1 MLPDQIAQ
9 TALSGHLASLGFA
22 LSIFAVGFLVI
33 GPNIL
38 AVIGTSMARGRRD
51 GATLA
56 LGIGIGSGVW
66 ASMTVLGLATL
77 MASYAGAITLLKYAG
92 AAYLL
97 WMAFKALRSAATP
110 NANLKPKT
118 ESSGNMFLRG
128 MTIQMTNPKAALQW
142 IAIVAIGIGP
152 DAPAALGLALVVSA
166 TVMSVLGH
174 LAYALT
180 FSTSPVIHA
189 YARARRWIEGA
200 LGAFFVFASFKLA
213 TARV

>member
-1 MLPDQIAQ
+1 M
-9 TALSGHLASLGFA
+9 SEHLASLGVA
-22 LSIFAVGFLVI
+22 LSIFSLGFLVI

-51 GATLA
+51 GAVLA

-66 ASMTVLGLATL
+66 ASLTVLGLATL
-77 MASYAGAITLLKYAG
+77 MTAYAGAVTALKFAG

-97 WMAFKALRSAATP
+97 WMAYKAFCSAAT
-110 NANLKPKT
+110 ADADLKPKG
-118 ESSGNMFLRG
+118 EAGGNMFLRG

-152 DAPAALGLALVVSA
+152 EAPYALGAALVISA
-166 TVMSVLGH
+166 TILSVLGH

-180 FSTSPVIHA
+180 FSTTPVIRA
-189 YARARRWIEGA
+189 YARARRWVEGA
-200 LGAFFVFASFKLA
+200 LGAVFVLASYKLA

>member
-1 MLPDQIAQ
+1 M
-9 TALSGHLASLGFA
+9 SEHLASLGLA
-22 LSIFAVGFLVI
+22 LSIFSVGFIVI

-51 GATLA
+51 GALLA
-56 LGIGIGSGVW
+56 LGIGLGTGIW

-97 WMAFKALRSAATP
+97 WMAVKAFRSAATP
-110 NANLKPKT
+110 SANLNAT
-118 ESSGNMFLRG
+118 QVSADNMFLRG

-152 DAPAALGLALVVSA
+152 DAPTALGAALVISA
-166 TVMSVLGH
+166 TMLSVLAH
-174 LAYALT
+174 LAYALA
-180 FSTSPVIHA
+180 FSTAPVISL

-200 LGAFFVFASFKLA
+200 LGVFFVFASVKLA

>member
-1 MLPDQIAQ
+1 M
-9 TALSGHLASLGFA
+9 SEHLASLGLA
-22 LSIFAVGFLVI
+22 LSIFSVGFIVI

-38 AVIGTSMARGRRD
+38 AVIGTSMARGRRY
-51 GATLA
+51 GAMLA
-56 LGIGIGSGVW
+56 LGIGLGSGIW

-97 WMAFKALRSAATP
+97 WMAVKAFRSAATP
-110 NANLKPKT
+110 NASLHATQVPG
-118 ESSGNMFLRG
+118 GNMFLRG

-152 DAPAALGLALVVSA
+152 DAPVALGGALVISA
-166 TVMSVLGH
+166 TMLSILAH

-180 FSTSPVIHA
+180 FSTTPVINL
-189 YARARRWIEGA
+189 YARARRGIEGA
-200 LGAFFVFASFKLA
+200 LGVFFVFASVKLA

>member
-1 MLPDQIAQ
+1 M
-9 TALSGHLASLGFA
+9 SEHLASLGVA
-22 LSIFAVGFLVI
+22 LSIFSLGFLVI

-51 GATLA
+51 GAVLA

-66 ASMTVLGLATL
+66 ASLTVLGLATL
-77 MASYAGAITLLKYAG
+77 MTAYAGAVTALKFAG

-97 WMAFKALRSAATP
+97 WMAYKAFCSAAT
-110 NANLKPKT
+110 ADADLKPKG
-118 ESSGNMFLRG
+118 EAGGNMFLRG

-152 DAPAALGLALVVSA
+152 EAPYTLGAALVISA
-166 TVMSVLGH
+166 TILSVLGH

-180 FSTSPVIHA
+180 FSTTPVIRA

-200 LGAFFVFASFKLA
+200 LGAVFVLASYKLA

>member
-1 MLPDQIAQ
+1 M
-9 TALSGHLASLGFA
+9 SEHLASLGVA
-22 LSIFAVGFLVI
+22 LSIFSLGFLVI

-51 GATLA
+51 GAVLA

-66 ASMTVLGLATL
+66 ASLTVLGLATL
-77 MASYAGAITLLKYAG
+77 MTAYAGAVTALKFAG

-97 WMAFKALRSAATP
+97 WMAYKAFCSAATTD
-110 NANLKPKT
+110 ADLKPKG
-118 ESSGNMFLRG
+118 EAGGNMFLRG

-152 DAPAALGLALVVSA
+152 EAPYALGAALVISA
-166 TVMSVLGH
+166 TILSVLGH

-180 FSTSPVIHA
+180 FSTTPVIRA
-189 YARARRWIEGA
+189 YARARRWVEGA
-200 LGAFFVFASFKLA
+200 LGAVFVLASYKLA

>member
-1 MLPDQIAQ
+1 M
-9 TALSGHLASLGFA
+9 SEHLASLGLA
-22 LSIFAVGFLVI
+22 LSILSVGFLVI

-51 GATLA
+51 GAMLA

-66 ASMTVLGLATL
+66 ASLTVLGLATL
-77 MASYAGAITLLKYAG
+77 MTAYAGAVTALKFAG

-97 WMAFKALRSAATP
+97 WMAYKAFRSAATSD
-110 NANLKPKT
+110 ANLKPRG
-118 ESSGNMFLRG
+118 EAEGNLFLRG
-128 MTIQMTNPKAALQW
+128 MVIQMTNPKAALHW
-142 IAIVAIGIGP
+142 IAIVTIGIGP
-152 DAPAALGLALVVSA
+152 QAPYALGAALVISA
-166 TVMSVLGH
+166 TLLSVLGH

-180 FSTSPVIHA
+180 FSTTPFIRA

-200 LGAFFVFASFKLA
+200 LGAVFVFASYKLA

>member
-1 MLPDQIAQ
+1 M
-9 TALSGHLASLGFA
+9 SEHLASLGVA
-22 LSIFAVGFLVI
+22 LSIFSLGFLVI

-51 GATLA
+51 GAVLA

-66 ASMTVLGLATL
+66 ASLTVLGLATL
-77 MASYAGAITLLKYAG
+77 MTAYAGAVTALKFAG

-97 WMAFKALRSAATP
+97 WMAYKAFCSAAT
-110 NANLKPKT
+110 ADAGLKPKG
-118 ESSGNMFLRG
+118 EGEGGGNMFLRG

-152 DAPAALGLALVVSA
+152 EAPYALGAALVISA
-166 TVMSVLGH
+166 TILSVLGH

-180 FSTSPVIHA
+180 FSTTPVIRA
-189 YARARRWIEGA
+189 YARAHRWIEGA
-200 LGAFFVFASFKLA
+200 LGAVFVLASYKLA